1 MPASP
6 ELGRT
11 LGGVGIVEVPRI
23 IEPHHLAQAD
33 GHVRIARE
41 VEVDLEGVG
50 SYAREATN
58 EANFGGT
65 ARQKGVGE
73 DACRISEQHLLSQ
86 ADAEEPQ
93 TLGEASE
100 CGFAVV
106 DLVFDVGIPN
116 DGARDELWKHCDI
129 HAEVQRVFLRIYFA
143 AIDIDDVGDCLQ
155 GEKRNADWQCKIELG
170 YELLADSAVDVMC
183 EKALVLVETKD
194 GDIESKV
201 KDEQELFA
209 CCLSAS

>member
-6 ELGRT
+6 ELSRT

-73 DACRISEQHLLSQ
+73 NAGCVSEEHLLAQ
-86 ADAEEPQ
+86 ADAEEP
-93 TLGEASE
+93 
-100 CGFAVV
+100 
-106 DLVFDVGIPN
+106 
-116 DGARDELWKHCDI
+116 
-129 HAEVQRVFLRIYFA
+129 
-143 AIDIDDVGDCLQ
+143 
-155 GEKRNADWQCKIELG
+155 
-170 YELLADSAVDVMC
+170 
-183 EKALVLVETKD
+183 
-194 GDIESKV
+194 
-201 KDEQELFA
+201 
-209 CCLSAS
+209 